1 MDDPEKKAK
10 QNITPEPPEELLP
23 PDPSEVPGEGDTK
36 EEDFNFGGLPQRD
49 LKKNLGCG

>member
-1 MDDPEKKAK
+1 MDETEKKVK
-10 QNITPEPPEELLP
+10 QDITSEPPAEQP
-23 PDPSEVPGEGDTK
+23 PPRQTEGLSEKEMD